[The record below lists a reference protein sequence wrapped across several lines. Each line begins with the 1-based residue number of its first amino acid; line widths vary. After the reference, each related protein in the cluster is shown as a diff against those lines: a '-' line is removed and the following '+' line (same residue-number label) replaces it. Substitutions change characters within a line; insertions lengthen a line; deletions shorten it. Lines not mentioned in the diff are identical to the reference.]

1 MASKLNCMKKL
12 FLLALLIT
20 LFIDANAQRRG
31 RRRIALIPQ
40 PVSIIENND
49 LGGFILPSTINI
61 IIPKNEE
68 VKKIAALFATQIEAP
83 TGYKTTIK
91 EGNTLLPKSILFS
104 LITDKT
110 IPDEGYKLKVTRTGI
125 TLAARK
131 PAGIFYGVQT
141 LLQLLPSGITS
152 KTELDYDEW
161 DIPAVTIEDYP
172 RFGWRGLM
180 LDVSRHF
187 FTVAQV
193 KDYIDQMVK
202 YKFNLLHLHL
212 TDDQGW
218 RLQIKSLPKLTEVG
232 AWRVER
238 TGTFGTLS
246 KPQPGEAATYGGFY
260 THEDIKELV
269 KYAADRFVNIL
280 PEIDVP
286 GHNLAALASYPELS
300 CTPGEYYVSPGDRFM
315 IWPGGG
321 QHFYGLL
328 DNTICPANEYAYEF
342 LDKVFTEVAQLFPFA
357 YIHMGGDETARN
369 FWEKSEPI
377 KALMQKENLK
387 NLDEVQSYFVKRVE
401 RIINSKGKKMIGWD
415 EILDGGLAPN
425 AAVMSWRGM
434 KGGIEAAKQGHEVV
448 MSPTDFAYIDYMQ
461 GDASIEPPVY
471 ATLRLKKA
479 YQFEPLPDGVD
490 AKLIKGGQ
498 ANLWTEQVYNTRHMQ
513 YMTWPRAFAIAEA
526 LWSPKEK
533 RNWEFFS
540 KRVESHFR
548 RLDMAEIKYG
558 PSIYDP
564 IITATKK
571 DTATVVVKLETEI
584 EGLSIHYSFDNSF
597 PDNFYPAYKEP
608 LTVPK
613 DASFMKMIT
622 YRDKEPIG
630 RLMVIPVTELKK
642 RAGIK

>member
-1 MASKLNCMKKL
+1 MKKI
-12 FLLALLIT
+12 FFFIILIGI
-20 LFIDANAQRRG
+20 FVNSNAQQKG
-31 RRRIALIPQ
+31 RRSISLIPQ
-40 PVSIIENND
+40 PASIVENNN
-49 LGGFILPSTINI
+49 LGRFILPSGLI
-61 IIPKNEE
+61 IIVPKNDE
-68 VKKIAALFATQIEAP
+68 VKKIASVFASQIATP

-91 EGNTLLPKSILFS
+91 TGNSLLPKSILFS
-104 LITDKT
+104 LTNDKT
-110 IPDEGYKLKVTRTGI
+110 IADEGYKLKVTSAGI
-125 TLAARK
+125 TLTARK

-152 KTELDYDEW
+152 TTELDYDEW
-161 DIPAVTIEDYP
+161 NIPAVTIEDHP

-212 TDDQGW
+212 VDDQGW
-218 RLQIKSLPKLTEVG
+218 RIEIKSLPKLTEVG

-246 KPQPGEAATYGGFY
+246 KPEPGEKATYGGFY
-260 THEDIKELV
+260 THDDIKELV
-269 KYAADRFVNIL
+269 RYAADRFVNIL

-286 GHNLAALASYPELS
+286 GHSLAALASYPELS

-315 IWPGGG
+315 VWPGGG

-328 DNTICPANEYAYEF
+328 DNTICPANEKAYEF

-369 FWEKSEPI
+369 FWEKSEQI
-377 KALMQKENLK
+377 KALMKKENLK
-387 NLDEVQSYFVKRVE
+387 DLDEVQSYFVKRVE
-401 RIINSKGKKMIGWD
+401 KIINSKGKKMIGWD
-415 EILDGGLAPN
+415 EILQGGLAPN

-434 KGGIEAAKQGHEVV
+434 KGGIEAAKLGHEVV

-461 GDASIEPPVY
+461 GDASVEPPVY
-471 ATLRLKKA
+471 ASLRLKKA
-479 YQFEPLPDGVD
+479 YQFEPLPEGVD

-498 ANLWTEQVYNTRHMQ
+498 ANLWTEQVYNTRHLQ

-526 LWSPKEK
+526 LWSQKEK
-533 RNWEFFS
+533 RNWNDFS
-540 KRVESHFR
+540 KRVERHFE
-548 RLDMAEIKYG
+548 RLEMAKVKYS
-558 PSIYDP
+558 PAIYDP
-564 IITATKK
+564 IVTVSKK
-571 DTATVVVKLETEI
+571 DSATILVKLETEI

-597 PDNFYPAYKEP
+597 PDNFYPVYKEQ
-608 LTVPK
+608 LTVPR
-613 DASFMKMIT
+613 DAATMKLIT
-622 YRDKEPIG
+622 YRYNEPIG
-630 RLMVIPVTELKK
+630 RMMVLTITELRK

>member
-1 MASKLNCMKKL
+1 MKK
-12 FLLALLIT
+12 I
-20 LFIDANAQRRG
+20 LFISIFVACSLVVSAQVVSSNPG
-31 RRRIALIPQ
+31 IPGIALIPQ
-40 PVSIIENND
+40 PVSLIKGTGYFTLPANTMII
-49 LGGFILPSTINI
+49 S
-61 IIPKNEE
+61 PKNEE
-68 VKKIAALFATQIEAP
+68 VKRMAEDFAAKLSKGMNKVAV
-83 TGYKTTIK
+83 K
-91 EGNTLLPKSILFS
+91 EGTAVQPKSITL
-104 LITDKT
+104 LLVNDKS
-110 IPDEGYKLKVTRTGI
+110 IRKDGYRLKVTTTGVSLSANEP
-125 TLAARK
+125 T
-131 PAGIFYGVQT
+131 GIFYGIQT
-141 LLQLLPSGITS
+141 LLQLFPGTVEAKNDLAKKDKWVLPV
-152 KTELDYDEW
+152 
-161 DIPAVTIEDYP
+161 VTIEDHP

-218 RLQIKSLPKLTEVG
+218 RIEIKSLPKLTEVG

-260 THEDIKELV
+260 TQEDIKEIV

-286 GHNLAALASYPELS
+286 GHSLAAVAAYPELS

-315 IWPGGG
+315 VWPGGG
-321 QHFYGLL
+321 QHFYGLI
-328 DNTICPANEYAYEF
+328 DNTLCPANEKVYEF
-342 LDKVFTEVAQLFPFA
+342 MEKVFTEVAQLFPFE

-369 FWEKSEPI
+369 FWEKTDAI
-377 KALMQKENLK
+377 KAMMQKENLK
-387 NLDEVQSYFVKRVE
+387 NLDEVQSYFVKRME
-401 RIINSKGKKMIGWD
+401 KIINSKGKKMIGWD

-434 KGGIEAAKQGHEVV
+434 KGGIEAARQGHEVV

-461 GDASIEPPVY
+461 GDAAIEPPVY
-471 ATLRLKKA
+471 ASLRLKKT
-479 YQFEPLPDGVD
+479 YQFDPLPESID
-490 AKLIKGGQ
+490 ASLVKGGQ
-498 ANLWTEQVYNTRHMQ
+498 ANLWTEQVYNTRHLQ
-513 YMTWPRAFAIAEA
+513 YMTWPRGFAIAEA

-533 RNWEFFS
+533 REWNDFARRTEH
-540 KRVESHFR
+540 HFG
-548 RLDMAEIKYG
+548 RLTAAGVKYA

-564 IITATKK
+564 IVEVSKK
-571 DTATVVVKLETEI
+571 DTATITIKLSTEI

-597 PDNFYPAYKEP
+597 PDQYYPKYSTA

-613 DASFMKMIT
+613 DAAAIKMIT
-622 YRDKEPIG
+622 YRDNQPTG
-630 RLMVIPVTELKK
+630 RMVVIPIAELRK

>member
-1 MASKLNCMKKL
+1 MKKL
-12 FLLALLIT
+12 LFFTLLLMLVQES
-20 LFIDANAQRRG
+20 NSQRTTK
-31 RRRIALIPQ
+31 RRIALIPQ
-40 PVSIIENND
+40 PVSLVENEKQAPY
-49 LGGFILPSTINI
+49 ILPSFINI
-61 IIPKNEE
+61 LIPNNEE
-68 VKKIAALFATQIEAP
+68 VKKIAQQLAIQLATP

-91 EGNTLLPKSILFS
+91 EGKTLLPKSILLS
-104 LITDKT
+104 LANVTGMPK
-110 IPDEGYKLKVTRTGI
+110 EGYQLKVTAAGI
-125 TLAARK
+125 TLTANE

-141 LLQLLPSGITS
+141 LLQLLPPVIAGKNET
-152 KTELDYDEW
+152 DYKNWE
-161 DIPAVTIEDYP
+161 IPAVTIEDHP
-172 RFGWRGLM
+172 RFSWRGLM

-238 TGTFGTLS
+238 TGTFGTFP
-246 KPQPGEAATYGGFY
+246 KPQPGEKATYGGFY

-269 KYAADRFVNIL
+269 KYASERFVNIL

-286 GHNLAALASYPELS
+286 GHSLAALASYPELS

-315 IWPGGG
+315 VWPGGG

-328 DNTICPANEYAYEF
+328 DNTICPANEKAYEF
-342 LDKVFTEVAQLFPFA
+342 LDKVFTEVAQLFPFP

-369 FWEKSEPI
+369 FWEKNEQI

-401 RIINSKGKKMIGWD
+401 KIINSKGKKMIGWD

-434 KGGIEAAKQGHEVV
+434 KGGIEAAKMGHEVV

-490 AKLIKGGQ
+490 EKLIKGGQ
-498 ANLWTEQVYNTRHMQ
+498 ANLWTEQVYNMRHAQ
-513 YMTWPRAFAIAEA
+513 YMTWPRAFAIAEV
-526 LWSPKEK
+526 LWSSKQN
-533 RNWEFFS
+533 RNWKYFS
-540 KRVESHFR
+540 KRVEAHFER
-548 RLDMAEIKYG
+548 FDKAKIKYA

-564 IITATKK
+564 IVTISKK

-584 EGLSIHYSFDNSF
+584 EDLSIHYSFDNSF
-597 PDNFYPAYKEP
+597 PDNFYPSYKEP
-608 LTVPK
+608 LIVPK
-613 DASFMKMIT
+613 EAAAIKMIT
-622 YRDKEPIG
+622 YRNNKPIG
-630 RLMVIPVTELKK
+630 RLLVIPMTELKK

>member
-1 MASKLNCMKKL
+1 MKKSL
-12 FLLALLIT
+12 FVAVLLVSFFIT
-20 LFIDANAQRRG
+20 DAQRAAA
-31 RRRIALIPQ
+31 ISVIPQ
-40 PVSIIENND
+40 PVSLVKGAGYFTLPASAVIIA
-49 LGGFILPSTINI
+49 
-61 IIPKNEE
+61 PKNEE
-68 VKKIAALFATQIEAP
+68 VKKMATDLAAKLSKGINKITV
-83 TGYKTTIK
+83 K
-91 EGNTLLPKSILFS
+91 EGAAVQPKSIIL
-104 LITDKT
+104 LLVNDKS
-110 IPDEGYKLKVTRTGI
+110 IRKDGYRLKVTTTGVS
-125 TLAARK
+125 LSANE
-131 PAGIFYGVQT
+131 PSGIFYGIQT
-141 LLQLLPSGITS
+141 LLQLFPGLIES
-152 KTELDYDEW
+152 KADVMMDDKWIL
-161 DIPAVTIEDYP
+161 PAVTIEDHP

-218 RLQIKSLPKLTEVG
+218 RIQIKSLPKLTEVG

-260 THEDIKELV
+260 TQEDIKEIV

-286 GHNLAALASYPELS
+286 GHSLAAIAAYPELS

-315 IWPGGG
+315 VWPGGG
-321 QHFYGLL
+321 QHFYGLI
-328 DNTICPANEYAYEF
+328 DNTLCPANEKVYEF
-342 LDKVFTEVAQLFPFA
+342 MEKVFTEVAQLFPFE

-369 FWEKSEPI
+369 FWEKTDAI
-377 KALMQKENLK
+377 KAMMQKENLK
-387 NLDEVQSYFVKRVE
+387 NLDEVQSYFVKRME
-401 RIINSKGKKMIGWD
+401 KIINSKGKKMIGWD

-434 KGGIEAAKQGHEVV
+434 KGGIEAARQGHEVV

-461 GDASIEPPVY
+461 GDAAIEPPVY

-479 YQFEPLPDGVD
+479 YQFDPLPEGID
-490 AKLIKGGQ
+490 ASLVKGGQ
-498 ANLWTEQVYNTRHMQ
+498 ANLWTEQVYNTRHLQ
-513 YMTWPRAFAIAEA
+513 YMTWPRGFAIAEA

-533 RNWEFFS
+533 RDWNDFARRTEQ
-540 KRVESHFR
+540 HFA
-548 RLDMAEIKYG
+548 RLRAAEVKYA

-564 IITATKK
+564 IVEVSKK
-571 DTATVVVKLETEI
+571 DTATIIIKLSTEI

-597 PDNFYPAYKEP
+597 PDQYYPKYSMP

-613 DASFMKMIT
+613 DAAAIKMIT
-622 YRDKEPIG
+622 YRDNEPTG
-630 RLMVIPVTELKK
+630 RMMVIPIAELKK